1 MCHLPFFQKYLLQE
15 TTSAFEIRGF
25 SISSAEFC
33 QFQIFS
39 TIISNICDFFGVST
53 EQSHHSCSDEL
64 YSAVSHCKLVIIAP
78 YRVITPHRART
89 ASKNNDKFN
98 ENFQRSQDATQMQ
111 LFAVFQFQ
119 ISRYFIWTNRFGNQ
133 NRISFYPETII
144 LSLANFNKKLK
155 L

>member
-1 MCHLPFFQKYLLQE
+1 MCHLPCFQKYLLQE

-98 ENFQRSQDATQMQ
+98 ENFQNSQDAPNASFCTIPVSNIQH
-111 LFAVFQFQ
+111 
-119 ISRYFIWTNRFGNQ
+119 FIWINRFGNQ
-133 NRISFYPETII
+133 NRISFYPATII
-144 LSLANFNKKLK
+144 LSLANFNKKHK